1 MKKYFRKLQPSV
13 INFGSHQDLFNKEL
27 RKDLKRKVASQ
38 IFVNNFDSLRKDICE
53 VIKCL
58 SLQKTF
64 QSVMEKSRLE
74 NKFLKNKSE
83 ENRVLCAR

>member
-13 INFGSHQDLFNKEL
+13 INSGSHQDLFNKEL

-83 ENRVLCAR
+83 ENRVLCAK